1 MRSIE
6 LGQVVEIVI
15 LALMLAALSIVSQV
29 PDFSSQSILIDTTL
43 CVLSLQQSL
52 VAAERLIPL

>member
-29 PDFSSQSILIDTTL
+29 PGF
-43 CVLSLQQSL
+43 
-52 VAAERLIPL
+52 